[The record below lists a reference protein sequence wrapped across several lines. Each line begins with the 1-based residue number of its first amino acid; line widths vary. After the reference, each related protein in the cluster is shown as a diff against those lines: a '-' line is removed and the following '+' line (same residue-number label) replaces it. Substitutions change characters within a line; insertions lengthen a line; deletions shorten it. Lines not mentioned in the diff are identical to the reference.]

1 MSSSQ
6 MIRISKLKVPPKPPW
21 LRPTSFSG
29 PESEGSDQEGEKVN
43 FVKSQI
49 SLPCECVYTQGNFDH
64 FSQPGVVYGES
75 VARMA
80 RGDKRRSWG
89 ENHSGAVLTFGDKQ
103 VGSQEHR
110 LLVEKEDLVVGKKD
124 KKTED
129 SIQLRKDVEELRRR
143 KQELREQF
151 GENEKVL
158 TEVERELAAVG
169 RQGEVA
175 RFGVHITFNTFQLL
189 SRSQHGVAP
198 QVQRGGR

>member
-1 MSSSQ
+1 
-6 MIRISKLKVPPKPPW
+6 
-21 LRPTSFSG
+21 
-29 PESEGSDQEGEKVN
+29 
-43 FVKSQI
+43 
-49 SLPCECVYTQGNFDH
+49 
-64 FSQPGVVYGES
+64 
-75 VARMA
+75 MA

-103 VGSQEHR
+103 VGCQEHR
-110 LLVEKEDLVVGKKD
+110 LLVEKEIVAVEKKD
-124 KKTED
+124 KKMED

-158 TEVERELAAVG
+158 TEVESELAAVG

>member
-1 MSSSQ
+1 M
-6 MIRISKLKVPPKPPW
+6 PPKPPW

-43 FVKSQI
+43 FVFLQKSN
-49 SLPCECVYTQGNFDH
+49 LLALRVCLHTQENFDY

-103 VGSQEHR
+103 EGCQEHR
-110 LLVEKEDLVVGKKD
+110 LLVEKEDLVVEKEIVAVEKKD
-124 KKTED
+124 KKMED

-158 TEVERELAAVG
+158 KEVESQLAAVG

>member
-1 MSSSQ
+1 MKEAT
-6 MIRISKLKVPPKPPW
+6 RKVKKSTVFLQKSNLLA
-21 LRPTSFSG
+21 LR
-29 PESEGSDQEGEKVN
+29 VC
-43 FVKSQI
+43 
-49 SLPCECVYTQGNFDH
+49 LHTQGNFDY

-89 ENHSGAVLTFGDKQ
+89 EKDSGAVLTFGDKQ
-103 VGSQEHR
+103 EGCQEHR
-110 LLVEKEDLVVGKKD
+110 LLVEKEDLVVEKKD
-124 KKTED
+124 KKMED

-158 TEVERELAAVG
+158 NEVENELAAVG

-175 RFGVHITFNTFQLL
+175 RLGVHITFVNFSQDLNMALVRYRGVVADVERLTALL
-189 SRSQHGVAP
+189 HCLA
-198 QVQRGGR
+198 GRLVNLPR

>member
-1 MSSSQ
+1 MKAAT
-6 MIRISKLKVPPKPPW
+6 RKVKKSTLFPY
-21 LRPTSFSG
+21 
-29 PESEGSDQEGEKVN
+29 
-43 FVKSQI
+43 KSQI

-103 VGSQEHR
+103 VGCQEHR
-110 LLVEKEDLVVGKKD
+110 LLVEKEDLVVEKEIVAVEKKD
-124 KKTED
+124 KKMED

-158 TEVERELAAVG
+158 KEVESELAAVG

-175 RFGVHITFNTFQLL
+175 RFGIHIIFNICQLL
-189 SRSQHGVAP
+189 SRSQDGVG
-198 QVQRGGR
+198 QVQRGGC

>member
-1 MSSSQ
+1 
-6 MIRISKLKVPPKPPW
+6 
-21 LRPTSFSG
+21 
-29 PESEGSDQEGEKVN
+29 
-43 FVKSQI
+43 
-49 SLPCECVYTQGNFDH
+49 
-64 FSQPGVVYGES
+64 
-75 VARMA
+75 MA

-103 VGSQEHR
+103 VGCQEHR
-110 LLVEKEDLVVGKKD
+110 LVEKQGLAVEKKD
-124 KKTED
+124 KKMED

-175 RFGVHITFNTFQLL
+175 RFGVHITVNTFQLL

-198 QVQRGGR
+198 QVQRGGS

>member
-1 MSSSQ
+1 
-6 MIRISKLKVPPKPPW
+6 
-21 LRPTSFSG
+21 
-29 PESEGSDQEGEKVN
+29 
-43 FVKSQI
+43 
-49 SLPCECVYTQGNFDH
+49 
-64 FSQPGVVYGES
+64 
-75 VARMA
+75 MA

-89 ENHSGAVLTFGDKQ
+89 ENHSGAVLEIGDKQ

-110 LLVEKEDLVVGKKD
+110 MVEKGDLVKEKEIVAVEKKD
-124 KKTED
+124 KKMED

-158 TEVERELAAVG
+158 KEVESELAAVG

>member
-1 MSSSQ
+1 
-6 MIRISKLKVPPKPPW
+6 
-21 LRPTSFSG
+21 
-29 PESEGSDQEGEKVN
+29 
-43 FVKSQI
+43 
-49 SLPCECVYTQGNFDH
+49 
-64 FSQPGVVYGES
+64 
-75 VARMA
+75 MA

-89 ENHSGAVLTFGDKQ
+89 ENHSGAVLKIGDKQ

-110 LLVEKEDLVVGKKD
+110 LLVEKQGLAVEKKD
-124 KKTED
+124 KKTEG

-158 TEVERELAAVG
+158 TEVESQLAAVG
-169 RQGEVA
+169 RQGEVS